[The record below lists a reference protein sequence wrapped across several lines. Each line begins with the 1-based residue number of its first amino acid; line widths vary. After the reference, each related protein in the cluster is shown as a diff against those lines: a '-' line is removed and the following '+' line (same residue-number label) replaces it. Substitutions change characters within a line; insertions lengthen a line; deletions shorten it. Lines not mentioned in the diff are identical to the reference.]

1 MYQRA
6 NAAHLASTAI
16 ENTIFDD
23 LVLLMLTEAN
33 RIHTPVMSVAVRTS
47 TSGSLLPVTYDGNQP
62 CFLQATDDA
71 SHLTRITI
79 E

>member
-16 ENTIFDD
+16 EHTIFDE

-47 TSGSLLPVTYDGNQP
+47 TSGSLLPVTYDGISP
-62 CFLQATDDA
+62 ASCRLQMMPHT
-71 SHLTRITI
+71 
-79 E
+79 